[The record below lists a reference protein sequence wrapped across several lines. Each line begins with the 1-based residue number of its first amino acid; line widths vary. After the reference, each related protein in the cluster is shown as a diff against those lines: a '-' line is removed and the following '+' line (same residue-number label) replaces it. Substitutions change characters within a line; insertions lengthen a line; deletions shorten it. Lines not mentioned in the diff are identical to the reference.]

1 MSASV
6 HLQLNS
12 LNEKKGYVGP
22 MHDHVF
28 DPLQGF
34 DTRQRWFASCQRS
47 CGRLESR
54 PHRQQSSPWSQPQTG
69 GVAGS
74 PTEVQLQLVRYDGLP
89 GLTLQLQGIEHVL
102 ETRSAPRRPDGAPR
116 RPTDAT
122 AYADLAL
129 AGAASAPFHPQA
141 CADCAKAGAANAMAN
156 ATAAISVFMVS
167 LHQTHL
173 R

>member
-6 HLQLNS
+6 HLQLSS
-12 LNEKKGYVGP
+12 LKRKER
-22 MHDHVF
+22 
-28 DPLQGF
+28 L
-34 DTRQRWFASCQRS
+34 RWSN
-47 CGRLESR
+47 SR
-54 PHRQQSSPWSQPQTG
+54 PRVRSVARFRYTAAMACELSTTTKEPMESAPSRRG
-69 GVAGS
+69 LAGS

-102 ETRSAPRRPDGAPR
+102 ETRGAPRRPDSAPRRPSS
-116 RPTDAT
+116 DAA

-141 CADCAKAGAANAMAN
+141 CTDCAKAGAANAMAN

>member
-1 MSASV
+1 
-6 HLQLNS
+6 
-12 LNEKKGYVGP
+12 
-22 MHDHVF
+22 DHVF

-34 DTRQRWFASCQRS
+34 DTRQRWLASCQQS

-54 PHRQQSSPWSQPQTG
+54 PHRQQSSPWSQPQSG
-69 GVAGS
+69 GLAGS

-102 ETRSAPRRPDGAPR
+102 ETRSAPRRPGRAARGASN
-116 RPTDAT
+116 DAA

-129 AGAASAPFHPQA
+129 RAASAPFHPQG
-141 CADCAKAGAANAMAN
+141 CTDCAKAGGANAMAN

>member
-1 MSASV
+1 MSYAMGAHCVSGIQMRPAREPAAWTAKQRIAS
-6 HLQLNS
+6 
-12 LNEKKGYVGP
+12 
-22 MHDHVF
+22 
-28 DPLQGF
+28 
-34 DTRQRWFASCQRS
+34 T
-47 CGRLESR
+47 
-54 PHRQQSSPWSQPQTG
+54 QSG
-69 GVAGS
+69 GLAGS

-116 RPTDAT
+116 RPSDAT